1 MIQSV
6 LHKLLKSQTLSIY
19 ELIKLRKKSEIQKC
33 PGIFLSK

>member
-6 LHKLLKSQTLSIY
+6 LHKLLQSQTLSIY